1 VRDRKH
7 DGLKVL
13 RCLADIKGSME
24 LMEDIDP
31 EKAWA
36 LVDPALKLKIGIAG
50 RNTGS
55 RLLKRESQGSE
66 RLAV

>member
-1 VRDRKH
+1 
-7 DGLKVL
+7 
-13 RCLADIKGSME
+13 ME